1 MNNSPSKVLI
11 LGHSFVRRLK
21 CDLNNQFDNRVS
33 LDCGLQGTATIYMH
47 GIGGRTVSKLRRHDL
62 NVVGRLSPQ
71 VVILEIGTNDLA
83 RGRPEVVGSEI
94 EELVQL
100 LLESFSVKV
109 VGVCHVTPRDDRH
122 ALNKTFNTQALVLK
136 SQPVCACCFRTLLM
150 SCFLLDPPRVFKAVS
165 ECISSWRC
173 TF

>member
-62 NVVGRLSPQ
+62 NVVARLSPQ
-71 VVILEIGTNDLA
+71 IVILEIGTNDLA

-100 LLESFSVKV
+100 LLQLFSVKV
-109 VGVCHVTPRDDRH
+109 VGVCHVTPCDDLH

-165 ECISSWRC
+165 ECISS
-173 TF
+173 